1 MRIFPRFHAK
11 TEKFSAPTMDQ
22 YAVTFAASLL
32 PHTETAC
39 FHCGERCD
47 RDAVLSDSKAFC
59 CTGCQTVFEI
69 LQQSNLC
76 SYYDFDERAKL
87 SFKQTK
93 ASRFAYL
100 DDESVRHALL
110 QFSDGTLAKT
120 TFRLPQIHCA
130 SCIWL
135 LENLYKINPAILRS
149 EVNFLKKE
157 IALTFREQD
166 VKLSEVVGLLTK
178 LGYEPEIR
186 LDSVTTAKPEADT
199 SHRSLYLK
207 IGLAGFAFGN
217 VMLFA
222 FPDYLDTTTA
232 LSAQFKSLFA
242 WLSILFATP
251 VLLYSASGY
260 FTSSWYALRQRKI
273 SLDVPV
279 ALGISAL
286 YFRSLYDILSGT
298 GMGYLDSFTGLVF
311 FLLIGKLFQKKT
323 FDALSFDRHYAA
335 YFPLSVARL
344 KDGQEEYVPVSQL
357 QPGDEI
363 FVRNHEL
370 VPADSLLESAQASID
385 YSFVTGES
393 DPVEVNSGTI
403 IYAGGRVIG
412 AGAKLAVTKA
422 VSHSYLTQLWNN
434 EAFRKEKRTSLVDIS
449 DAFGKYFTIIVSA
462 IAVLAAWYWWPDA
475 NKALTVFTAVLIIA
489 CPCAL
494 TLAAPFTLGAAVA
507 IFGKAKFYLKN
518 VGVVSDL
525 AKLDAIV
532 FDKTGTLTHAGQAE
546 VTFAGEPLT
555 AAEQTMLTACLQHST
570 HPLSRQILS
579 NFFHHSDTE
588 AAQRFTEKSL
598 CTSVQSLRLFGEST
612 FQEFPGRGIAA
623 KLDGHAI
630 ALGSATWIAEQTQTA
645 LPQPD
650 DTATVHVAMDGKYRG
665 CFHLHNAYRAGLPN
679 LLAALQDNRELY
691 LLSGDND
698 RERTKLLPFFQQTNH
713 LAFSQTPEDKLRF
726 VKKLQDERKIVGM
739 IGDGLNDAGALQQ
752 SHVGIAL
759 TEDTSTFTP
768 ACDAILAAERLHRLP
783 VYLNFA
789 RYALRV
795 LVAAF
800 LLSLV
805 YNAIGL
811 SLAVTGQLSPLVTAI
826 FMPLSSWSV
835 VAVAWGAMKIREREI
850 VKAIAS

>member
-1 MRIFPRFHAK
+1 M
-11 TEKFSAPTMDQ
+11 
-22 YAVTFAASLL
+22 
-32 PHTETAC
+32 
-39 FHCGERCD
+39 
-47 RDAVLSDSKAFC
+47 
-59 CTGCQTVFEI
+59 
-69 LQQSNLC
+69 
-76 SYYDFDERAKL
+76 
-87 SFKQTK
+87 
-93 ASRFAYL
+93 
-100 DDESVRHALL
+100 L
-110 QFSDGTLAKT
+110 QFNDGTLAKNHLSPAANT
-120 TFRLPQIHCA
+120 LRVVH
-130 SCIWL
+130 WL
-135 LENLYKINPAILRS
+135 LESLYKNSPAILRA

-157 IALTFREQD
+157 IALTFREQEIG
-166 VKLSEVVGLLTK
+166 LSEVVGLLTK

-186 LDSVTTAKPEADT
+186 LDSVTTAKPAADT
-199 SHRSLYLK
+199 SNRSLYLK

-222 FPDYLDTTTA
+222 FPDYLDTTAA

-260 FTSSWYALRQRKI
+260 FMSSWYALRQRKI

-286 YFRSLYDILSGT
+286 YFRSLYDILSGA

-323 FDALSFDRHYAA
+323 FDSLSFDRHYAA

-344 KDGQEEYVPVSQL
+344 KNGNEDYIPVSNL

-363 FVRNHEL
+363 FVRNREL
-370 VPADSLLESAQASID
+370 VPADSLLESPQASID

-393 DPVEVNSGTI
+393 DPVAVNSGDVV
-403 IYAGGRVIG
+403 YAGGRVVG

-434 EAFRKEKRTSLVDIS
+434 DAFRKEKRTSLVDIS
-449 DAFGKYFTIIVSA
+449 DAFGKYFTIIVSVIA
-462 IAVLAAWYWWPDA
+462 ILAALYWWPDKD
-475 NKALTVFTAVLIIA
+475 KALNVFTAVLIIA

-525 AKLDAIV
+525 AKLNAIV
-532 FDKTGTLTHAGQAE
+532 FDKTGTLTHAGQANVE
-546 VTFAGEPLT
+546 FIGEPLT
-555 AAEQTMLTACLQHST
+555 EAEQTMLAACLQHST

-579 NFFHHSDTE
+579 EFFHRRDTE
-588 AAQRFTEKSL
+588 TARRFTEKPSYTAVPPPRL
-598 CTSVQSLRLFGEST
+598 CGENT
-612 FQEFPGRGIAA
+612 FQEFPGRGITANI
-623 KLDGHAI
+623 DGHKI
-630 ALGSATWIAEQTQTA
+630 ALGSANWIAEQTHTTPAQQSSAAAVHIA
-645 LPQPD
+645 L
-650 DTATVHVAMDGKYRG
+650 DGAYRG
-665 CFHLHNAYRAGLPN
+665 CFHIHNAYRRNLTN
-679 LLAALQDNRELY
+679 LLATLQDERELY

-698 RERTKLLPFFQQTNH
+698 RERAQLLPLFQQADH
-713 LAFSQTPEDKLRF
+713 LAFSQTPADKLHF
-726 VKKLQDERKIVGM
+726 VKKLQAEQKIVAM

-759 TEDTSTFTP
+759 TEDTSAFTP
-768 ACDAILAAERLHRLP
+768 ACDAILAAEQLHRLP
-783 VYLNFA
+783 VYIGFA
-789 RYALRV
+789 QYALRV

-811 SLAVTGQLSPLVTAI
+811 SLAVTGKLSPLVTAI

-835 VAVAWGAMKIREREI
+835 VAVAWGAMKIRERKI
-850 VKAIAS
+850 VE

>member
-1 MRIFPRFHAK
+1 M
-11 TEKFSAPTMDQ
+11 EQ
-22 YAVTFAASLL
+22 YAATFTSPAL
-32 PHTETAC
+32 PKSPTAC
-39 FHCGERCD
+39 FHCGETCD
-47 RDAVLSDSKAFC
+47 RDTVQTGDKAFC
-59 CTGCQTVFEI
+59 CAGCQTVYEI

-76 SYYDFDERAKL
+76 TYYDFDERAKL
-87 SFKQTK
+87 SFKQAK

-100 DDESVRHALL
+100 DDDTVRRALL
-110 QFSDGTLAKT
+110 QFSDGTLAKI

-135 LENLYKINPAILRS
+135 LESLYKIHPAILRS

-157 IALTFREQD
+157 IALTFREQE

-186 LDSVTTAKPEADT
+186 LDSLTVAQSAADT
-199 SHRSLYLK
+199 SNRSLYLK

-222 FPDYLDTTTA
+222 FPDYLDTTA
-232 LSAQFKSLFA
+232 VLSAQFKSLFA
-242 WLSILFATP
+242 GLSILFATP

-298 GMGYLDSFTGLVF
+298 GTGYLDSFTGLVF

-323 FDALSFDRHYAA
+323 FDSLSFDRHYAA

-344 KDGQEEYVPVSQL
+344 KDGQEEYVPVSKL

-363 FVRNHEL
+363 FVRNREL
-370 VPADSLLESAQASID
+370 VPADSLLESTQASLD

-393 DPVEVNSGTI
+393 DPVEVKGGDI
-403 IYAGGRVIG
+403 VYAGGRVVG

-422 VSHSYLTQLWNN
+422 VSHSYLTQLWNH
-434 EAFRKEKRTSLVDIS
+434 ETFRKEKRTSLLEIS
-449 DAFGKYFTIIVSA
+449 DAFGKYFTIIVSI
-462 IAVLAAWYWWPDA
+462 IAVLAALYWWPDA
-475 NKALTVFTAVLIIA
+475 EKSLHVFTAVLIIA

-525 AKLDAIV
+525 ARLSAIV

-546 VTFAGEPLT
+546 VCFDGAPLT
-555 AAEQTMLTACLQHST
+555 EAEQALLAECLQHST
-570 HPLSRQILS
+570 HPLSRQI
-579 NFFHHSDTE
+579 
-588 AAQRFTEKSL
+588 
-598 CTSVQSLRLFGEST
+598 GESLLSLSKPLRFSGENT

-623 KLDGHAI
+623 NIDGHAI
-630 ALGSATWIAEQTQTA
+630 LLGSALWVAEQTSST
-645 LPQPD
+645 LPEQNS
-650 DTATVHVAMDGKYRG
+650 AAAVHVALNNQYRG
-665 CFHLHNAYRAGLPN
+665 CFHVHNAYRDGLPS
-679 LLAALQDNRELY
+679 LLAALQSERELY

-698 RERTKLLPFFQQTNH
+698 RERAQLLPLFQPGDH
-713 LAFSQTPEDKLRF
+713 LAFSQTPADKLRF
-726 VKKLQDERKIVGM
+726 VKKLQDEGKTVGM

-752 SHVGIAL
+752 SNVGIAL

-768 ACDAILAAERLHRLP
+768 ACDAILAAEHLHRLP

-795 LVAAF
+795 LVAVF
-800 LLSLV
+800 FLSLV

-811 SLAVTGQLSPLVTAI
+811 SLAVTGKLSPLATAI

-835 VAVAWGAMKIREREI
+835 VAVAWGAMKLRERQITE
-850 VKAIAS
+850 